1 MVSTGS
7 TDGDGATSEPAG
19 VPTCYRH
26 PGREAHIRCQRCERP
41 ICPDC
46 MIAASVGF
54 QCPECVKAG
63 SRTQRPLRT
72 TYGGLRPSA
81 PGFVTTVLIG
91 INAAVWLLFN
101 LTGGSTSHLVERF
114 ALRAQGRCDAQG
126 GGFFPDASQAVCG
139 QVGHWVPGVADG
151 AVWQLLTSTFTHVA
165 MLHLFFNMFS
175 LYVLGP
181 QLEHAFGR
189 ARFIALYLLSGLAGS
204 ALVYWTSSGFG
215 DTLGASG
222 AIFGL
227 MGTVLVIVLRTR
239 SQAQG
244 LLLWVALSFAYSFIV
259 PNISWQG
266 HLGGFI
272 GGLLI
277 SSAIVFAPRAHRSLV
292 QWGGVVLVAVLIVV
306 AVVVRTLQLG

>member
-1 MVSTGS
+1 M
-7 TDGDGATSEPAG
+7 
-19 VPTCYRH
+19 PTCYRH

-46 MIAASVGF
+46 MTSASVGF
-54 QCPECVKAG
+54 QCPECLKEG
-63 SRTQRPLRT
+63 SRSQRPLRT

-81 PGFVTTVLIG
+81 PGFVTMVLIA
-91 INAAVWLLFN
+91 INAAVWLLIN
-101 LTGGSTSHLVERF
+101 VTGASTSRLVDWF
-114 ALRAQGRCDAQG
+114 ALRSDGRCDADR
-126 GGFFPDASQAVCG
+126 GGFFPNASEGICSRIG
-139 QVGHWVPGVADG
+139 GHWVPGVADG

-165 MLHLFFNMFS
+165 FLHLFFNCFS

-204 ALVYWTSSGFG
+204 ALVYWTSDGPG

-227 MGTVLVIVLRTR
+227 MAAVLVIVLRTR
-239 SQAQG
+239 MQAQG
-244 LLLWVALSFAYSFIV
+244 LLLWVGLSFAYSFIV

-272 GGLLI
+272 GGLLV
-277 SSAIVFAPRAHRSLV
+277 SAAIVLAPRPRRSLV
-292 QWGGVVLVAVLIVV
+292 QWGGMGLVAAAIVV
-306 AVVVRTLQLG
+306 AVVARTIQLG